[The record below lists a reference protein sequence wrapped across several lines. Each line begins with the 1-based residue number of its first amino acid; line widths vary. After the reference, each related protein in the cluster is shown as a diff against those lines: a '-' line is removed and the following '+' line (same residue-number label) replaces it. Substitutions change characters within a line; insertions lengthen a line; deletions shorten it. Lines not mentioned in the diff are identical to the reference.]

1 MTTFYLPKL
10 AISMREGTLAEWLAE
25 DGAGV
30 VEGQPVYAVEAEKAT
45 MEVLAPASGVLRRMA
60 EKGQVLAVG
69 AAVGAIEPNGAN
81 ADSSPSA

>member
-30 VEGQPVYAVEAEKAT
+30 VEGQPVYAVEAEK
-45 MEVLAPASGVLRRMA
+45 
-60 EKGQVLAVG
+60 GQVLAVG